1 MLHLTK
7 PMRRRYHPELSD
19 EQFDREIQH
28 SQAFINEQIAE
39 VLASQ
44 EKQIRE
50 MSAAIRT
57 LANEL
62 GALKS
67 KSGRR

>member
-1 MLHLTK
+1 MTHMT
-7 PMRRRYHPELSD
+7 PEEL
-19 EQFDREIQH
+19 ERETNH
-28 SQAFINEQIAE
+28 SQTFINEQIAE

-44 EKQIRE
+44 EAQIRE

-62 GALKS
+62 GKLQK
-67 KSGRR
+67 K